1 MKLVGRIICAIL
13 LAITIIFSA
22 IFAFIELRSLIA
34 GDYSL
39 MNNAAM
45 GFVTYLFRSIFF
57 IFLLSFSL
65 LLLMTYLRNNKMNF
79 NFYYIGF
86 LLLIGSL
93 ASIFFY
99 SNYLYFLI
107 IFIAALP
114 CLTFVIRKLTIK

>member
-1 MKLVGRIICAIL
+1 MKLVGRIICTIL
-13 LAITIIFSA
+13 LAITILFSA
-22 IFAFIELRSLIA
+22 VFAFIEFRSLIA

-39 MNNAAM
+39 VNNAAM
-45 GFVTYLFRSIFF
+45 GFVTYLFRAIFF
-57 IFLLSFSL
+57 VFLLAFSL
-65 LLLMTYLRNNKMNF
+65 LLVMTYLKNNKMNF
-79 NFYYIGF
+79 NYYYTGF

-99 SNYLYFLI
+99 SNYVYFVI